1 MGICPQARW
10 YMPDNPR
17 DPRDLPFPINSV
29 VEGSIELIE
38 TEGKKKDTY
47 KVRIVTNELEKRKMF
62 FECDVADQ
70 ARKVLEYEAKYQTEG
85 KARHSRHYGL
95 IIIRPGPELKEYTMV
110 TDFISYHR
118 HPTAFTTGPTYCRYG
133 ISDYT
138 EAFEKRTLD
147 EGVLK
152 NLGESYSKDPKPV
165 DPNTMEKVLKEITLK
180 ERVLNHLGELGESY
194 SKDPKPDP
202 NKIEK
207 VLKEIINQLEDAKAH
222 K

>member
-1 MGICPQARW
+1 
-10 YMPDNPR
+10 MPEDPD
-17 DPRDLPFPINSV
+17 DPRDQPFPINSV

-62 FECDVADQ
+62 FECDINDY
-70 ARKVLEYEAKYQTEG
+70 ARKVLEYEAKHQTEDQPEC
-85 KARHSRHYGL
+85 KVRHYGL
-95 IIIRPGPELKEYTMV
+95 IIVRPGPELKEYTMV

-118 HPTAFTTGPTYCRYG
+118 HPTAFITRPTASRYG

-152 NLGESYSKDPKPV
+152 NLRESYDPKPV
-165 DPNTMEKVLKEITLK
+165 DRNKMEKVLKVITLK

-194 SKDPKPDP
+194 SKDPKPVDL

-207 VLKEIINQLEDAKAH
+207 VLKDIINQLEDTKAH